1 MCYIFND
8 LPRHIKRINEE
19 NRTYIYNF
27 EGILADYDGY
37 FCITR
42 GLLHMKYKKLTNKSH
57 SVKIPIKNNKLYLRT
72 YIDINLI

>member
-42 GLLHMKYKKLTNKSH
+42 GLLHM
-57 SVKIPIKNNKLYLRT
+57 
-72 YIDINLI
+72 